1 MYDDAYN
8 RKIYSKISEMTKT
21 MINHENAENNGGNP
35 QHKITTRLEG
45 MAMRKKSVEGGSGYA
60 AATLGDHG
68 YQEDATM
75 GAGRGRPP
83 TAKKVAT
90 VSENEGSGVP
100 IGGGVSA
107 AGVSA
112 AGRRKKGAGVTGGD
126 LSLLRYNELKGQPV
140 YTAPANAKET
150 VATIPPSAK
159 ARSKLLNATSITTK
173 ADMPSAYVAGAKPAR
188 SNARNEI
195 VRKVMREKSLS
206 LPAASKY
213 VKEHGLY
220 QRKGK

>member
-1 MYDDAYN
+1 MYDNAYN
-8 RKIYSKISEMTKT
+8 RKICSKISEMTKT
-21 MINHENAENNGGNP
+21 MINHENAENKGGN

-45 MAMRKKSVEGGSGYA
+45 MAMRKKNVEGGSGYA

-68 YQEDATM
+68 YQEDATI

-112 AGRRKKGAGVTGGD
+112 AGVSAAGRRKKVRVSLAVTY
-126 LSLLRYNELKGQPV
+126 LFYV
-140 YTAPANAKET
+140 
-150 VATIPPSAK
+150 
-159 ARSKLLNATSITTK
+159 TT
-173 ADMPSAYVAGAKPAR
+173 
-188 SNARNEI
+188 N
-195 VRKVMREKSLS
+195 
-206 LPAASKY
+206 
-213 VKEHGLY
+213 
-220 QRKGK
+220 